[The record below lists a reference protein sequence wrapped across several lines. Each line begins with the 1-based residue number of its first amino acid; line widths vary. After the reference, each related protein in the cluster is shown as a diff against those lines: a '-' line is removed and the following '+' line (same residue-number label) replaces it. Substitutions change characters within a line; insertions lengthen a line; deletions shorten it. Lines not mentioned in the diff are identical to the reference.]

1 MGSVIIALM
10 GDTPPQHVR
19 INLAELPDGFNRKE
33 EFDIAILTYA
43 RSIGIPVQDLQPLR
57 GQGLG
62 TGAQSVVLDEAAK
75 GQGRAAWRKDW
86 THAVNQYVLDDK
98 TTFYFSEKDI
108 RDREREA
115 KIRNDEANAIKT
127 WIDTGAITPA
137 QALQLGVD
145 RDQLPKEFV
154 TVDVTPGDTLSDTEK
169 PEAEETPPEETPPE
183 VPAAPSVPGT
193 TKNTYPLIVKVEKD
207 YEQETELV
215 ERHAAQGDALRELFA
230 QMKSESQG
238 GALREALTALRDTME
253 RVKSLSGRVDAMQ
266 TSAAEKQRASVAVLD
281 ALRQSLTALKNMPD
295 VDKKLLS
302 QAARE
307 AAEIVA
313 LKSNTIQSGQTVV
326 RTEVIE
332 KDEQNRPRRVRR
344 TLANGQTQ
352 LFSVQRDAAG
362 QTQTLE

>member
-43 RSIGIPVQDLQPLR
+43 RSIGIPVQDLQPLS

-169 PEAEETPPEETPPE
+169 PETEEVPETPVLEITP
-183 VPAAPSVPGT
+183 
-193 TKNTYPLIVKVEKD
+193 
-207 YEQETELV
+207 
-215 ERHAAQGDALRELFA
+215 
-230 QMKSESQG
+230 
-238 GALREALTALRDTME
+238 
-253 RVKSLSGRVDAMQ
+253 
-266 TSAAEKQRASVAVLD
+266 
-281 ALRQSLTALKNMPD
+281 
-295 VDKKLLS
+295 
-302 QAARE
+302 
-307 AAEIVA
+307 
-313 LKSNTIQSGQTVV
+313 
-326 RTEVIE
+326 
-332 KDEQNRPRRVRR
+332 DEQQTKDAVINSGAMLAFMLDPNQSSLLDSVGDYQADHM
-344 TLANGQTQ
+344 TLIFLTPDASSISAPQ
-352 LFSVQRDAAG
+352 LAALVTILQSFSERSAPLD
-362 QTQTLE
+362 LEIS